1 MSLLSNSNEIKGPN
15 FDNPGQIKEKLNE
28 LKSKLPFILED
39 FKKSYV
45 LYNKDTEYNEYQQT
59 FAHDK
64 NNLDNLNSDLFMLE
78 NKVHVSIDKINEHLV
93 KLNVQIMEE
102 KSENK
107 LLKKQLG
114 IIEVDV
120 NSTDEMI
127 HDYKKKYEMQYTHN
141 WGLLLTIFVAWG
153 AISVVFAPQI
163 SKIIPTKLG
172 IQ

>member
-1 MSLLSNSNEIKGPN
+1 
-15 FDNPGQIKEKLNE
+15 
-28 LKSKLPFILED
+28 
-39 FKKSYV
+39 
-45 LYNKDTEYNEYQQT
+45 
-59 FAHDK
+59 
-64 NNLDNLNSDLFMLE
+64 MLE

-102 KSENK
+102 KTENK